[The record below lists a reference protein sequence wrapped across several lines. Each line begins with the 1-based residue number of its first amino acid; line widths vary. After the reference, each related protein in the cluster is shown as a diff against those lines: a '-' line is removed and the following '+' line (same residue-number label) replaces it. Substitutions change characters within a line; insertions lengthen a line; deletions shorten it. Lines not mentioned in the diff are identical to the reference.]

1 MGPSIDKFSK
11 VIKPLLTSIGKQFEW
26 LGEIFKSFVGIA
38 KKVLIPVFELIGK
51 AIGAILD
58 VITKVIE
65 AVNKFGGNVLD
76 KLSGMFGNG
85 TNIDANVKNFKSDV
99 NNSTTIN
106 ENNATINLTA
116 QGGMDLESLAEI
128 IAIKLRGR
136 MV

>member
-1 MGPSIDKFSK
+1 M
-11 VIKPLLTSIGKQFEW
+11 

-65 AVNKFGGNVLD
+65 ATNKVRKFGDNILD